1 MSSSPNGEQFGE
13 KLGNKSGNNWGT
25 IRGTIG
31 EQLREQL
38 RESDWNAYEL
48 TEGND
53 CAYGQTVTR
62 GVFWRC
68 SNFFAPLKAPNCQP
82 TGPLGSVVLGQNMD
96 ISGRLDGTGCSV

>member
-1 MSSSPNGEQFGE
+1 M
-13 KLGNKSGNNWGT
+13 GNNSGKNWGT

-31 EQLREQL
+31 EQFGEQFGEQL

-62 GVFWRC
+62 GVLWRC
-68 SNFFAPLKAPNCQP
+68 NFFAPLKSTKNRQP
-82 TGPLGSVVLGQNMD
+82 PCPLGSVVLGQNMD
-96 ISGRLDGTGCSV
+96 ISGRLDGTGCSS